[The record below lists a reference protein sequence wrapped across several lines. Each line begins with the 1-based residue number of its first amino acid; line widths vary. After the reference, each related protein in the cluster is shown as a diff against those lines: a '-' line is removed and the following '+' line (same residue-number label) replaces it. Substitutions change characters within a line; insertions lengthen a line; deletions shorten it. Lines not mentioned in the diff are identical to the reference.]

1 MTRYREVRPMCTQ
14 DRLMK
19 LSSEVHRVGA
29 RWFMS
34 VPTEASVADAE
45 GWAITLAGV
54 PGQARESVDVVAESL
69 DAALDLAIDVIGGA
83 S

>member
-1 MTRYREVRPMCTQ
+1 MSTQ

-29 RWFMS
+29 RWFMT
-34 VPTEASVADAE
+34 VPTEDSVAEVD
-45 GWAITLAGV
+45 GWAITLAGI
-54 PGQARESVDVVAESL
+54 PGQEKPSVDVVAESL
-69 DAALDLAIDVIGGA
+69 DAALDLAFDVIGGA